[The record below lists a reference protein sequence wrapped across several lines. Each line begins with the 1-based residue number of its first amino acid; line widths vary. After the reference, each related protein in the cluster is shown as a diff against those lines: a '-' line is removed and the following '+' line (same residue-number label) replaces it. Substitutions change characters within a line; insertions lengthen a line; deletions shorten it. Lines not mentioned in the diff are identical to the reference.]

1 MNNGEGHTDHHPEK
15 NHKNHQK
22 EAGEKTQQQKEG
34 EQMSRH
40 IETRRKV
47 KEISLVADFEALLAR
62 CMISDTDKE
71 ILRLHYINGKEFA
84 MIGDMMGYTESAVK
98 ARHAKALR
106 KLADAL

>member
-1 MNNGEGHTDHHPEK
+1 MNNGEGHPDHHPEK

-62 CMISDTDKE
+62 VK
-71 ILRLHYINGKEFA
+71 
-84 MIGDMMGYTESAVK
+84 MMLEVY
-98 ARHAKALR
+98 RQH
-106 KLADAL
+106 

>member
-1 MNNGEGHTDHHPEK
+1 MNNGEGHPNHRPEK
-15 NHKNHQK
+15 DNHNHQK
-22 EAGEKTQQQKEG
+22 EAGEKAQQQKEG
-34 EQMSRH
+34 KQMSRH

-62 CMISDTDKE
+62 CIISDTDKE

-106 KLADAL
+106 KLSDAL